1 MTTQDIGR
9 LAEKYGSAVYNFCL
23 RLTNDTYSAEELY
36 QNTFLKAIE
45 KASSI
50 DENNNPKAYLCTIAV
65 SLYKSSKR
73 KEARRFSIAPT
84 VTLDDA
90 SQSAGDFSDE
100 ELLKKE
106 LFGEIKKAVFSLDE
120 KIRIPVLLHYVS
132 DMPLSDIALFLKV
145 PEGTVKSRLHTA
157 RKKIK
162 EKLEVYK
169 NER

>member
-73 KEARRFSIAPT
+73 KEAR
-84 VTLDDA
+84 
-90 SQSAGDFSDE
+90 
-100 ELLKKE
+100 
-106 LFGEIKKAVFSLDE
+106 IKTEQLRNITKHN
-120 KIRIPVLLHYVS
+120 KI
-132 DMPLSDIALFLKV
+132 
-145 PEGTVKSRLHTA
+145 
-157 RKKIK
+157 
-162 EKLEVYK
+162 
-169 NER
+169 